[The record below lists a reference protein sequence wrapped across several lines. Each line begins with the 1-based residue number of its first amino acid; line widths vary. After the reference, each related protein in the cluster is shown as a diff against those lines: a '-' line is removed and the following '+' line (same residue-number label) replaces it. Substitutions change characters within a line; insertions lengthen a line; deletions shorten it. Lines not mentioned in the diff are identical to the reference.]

1 MQWKMANKDLEV
13 QEKCL
18 MILMIKTSSANA
30 NMTMTTNQIKARATQ
45 VKEIKSLQERS
56 ISKFQRQQKQFKLV
70 SLSNENPSRVRKAK
84 ESSYREGLAEA
95 RAESDFQNRLCSSKC
110 AIVRNLNRWM
120 SSGKYSDRTKA
131 RCRLAS
137 SAYS

>member
-18 MILMIKTSSANA
+18 MILMIKTFSANV
-30 NMTMTTNQIKARATQ
+30 TMTTNQTKARATQ

-70 SLSNENPSRVRKAK
+70 SLSNENPSKVRKVK
-84 ESSYREGLAEA
+84 ESSYKGELAEA
-95 RAESDFQNRLCSSKC
+95 RAESDFQNRLYSSKC

-131 RCRLAS
+131 RCRLAN